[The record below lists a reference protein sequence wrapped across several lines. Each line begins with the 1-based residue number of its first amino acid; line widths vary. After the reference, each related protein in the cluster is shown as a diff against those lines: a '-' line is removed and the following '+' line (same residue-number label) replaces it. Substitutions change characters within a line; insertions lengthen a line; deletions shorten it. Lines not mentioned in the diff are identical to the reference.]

1 MTGRLFRYL
10 KSAAVLFA
18 VRPSVQR
25 CAFSCSGLR
34 FPVVFLQTFVEISE
48 NRIFYHNK
56 ETKPCQQKLG
66 GAKKSRKLVVCGSR
80 QLCGAALCFCTDA
93 VVFREKMRRTIM
105 RLCVV
110 SPLLRTAPFPEL
122 VCPKTRRYP
131 LESGFVGYIAYSS
144 SQRSRI
150 RRSVFSMP
158 RHGSVMDCP

>member
-18 VRPSVQR
+18 VHPSVQR
-25 CAFSCSGLR
+25 CAFPCSRLR
-34 FPVVFLQTFVEISE
+34 FPVVFCKLLSKYPKI
-48 NRIFYHNK
+48 RIFYHNK